1 MRLGAV
7 NFHLLIMLIRCYLEI
22 SEFWEGVHNDPKYD
36 IETDG
41 GHEDEEWYVVN
52 YNQSELVER
61 SLRSVCIDVLYKRR
75 TKQIIK
81 SFNELHI
88 HKYVDT

>member
-1 MRLGAV
+1 
-7 NFHLLIMLIRCYLEI
+7 MLIRCYLEI
-22 SEFWEGVHNDPKYD
+22 SEFWEGVHNDTKYD

-41 GHEDEEWYVVN
+41 WHEDEEWYVVN
-52 YNQSELVER
+52 YDQSELVER